1 MACTP
6 QTSQNFHASAPHA
19 PIADKRNLKA
29 LGKAVSR
36 RSTVLRTKE
45 NPAHLSESE
54 STVKN
59 SIPQPKLIETAK
71 KPSHAMKAGQTGFDK
86 DKKPMNNF
94 IKSTTNNFIYVQT
107 VSGSKPSI
115 QEIIPA
121 APSVDN

>member
-1 MACTP
+1 
-6 QTSQNFHASAPHA
+6 
-19 PIADKRNLKA
+19 
-29 LGKAVSR
+29 
-36 RSTVLRTKE
+36 
-45 NPAHLSESE
+45 
-54 STVKN
+54 
-59 SIPQPKLIETAK
+59 
-71 KPSHAMKAGQTGFDK
+71 MKAGQTGFDK